1 MPWHYTELSC
11 RLNLMIAEKNVFL
24 LVHKVRLAVPGGL
37 LAMRKD
43 SLKAASAMYC
53 AEQSP
58 RFFKKNDF

>member
-1 MPWHYTELSC
+1 
-11 RLNLMIAEKNVFL
+11 MIAEKNVFL

-58 RFFKKNDF
+58 RFLDIFR